1 MKIFKGGNSMALK
14 NTINLNQLT
23 QEELNCVKHIASSHL
38 VMSEKFNLYS
48 NQIQDPQFKQ
58 MLTQSA
64 TDAKT
69 TATNLIN
76 SL

>member
-1 MKIFKGGNSMALK
+1 MALK
-14 NTINLNQLT
+14 NTLNLSNVT
-23 QEELNCVKHIASSHL
+23 QQELNSVKEIAGEHLTMSS
-38 VMSEKFNLYS
+38 KFSLYA
-48 NQIQDPQFKQ
+48 NQVQDPQLKQ
-58 MLTQSA
+58 MLQQAS

>member
-1 MKIFKGGNSMALK
+1 MALK
-14 NTINLNQLT
+14 NTINLSNLT
-23 QEELNCVKHIASSHL
+23 QQELNSVKEIAGAHVTMSH
-38 VMSEKFNLYS
+38 KFEAYS
-48 NQIQDPQFKQ
+48 NQVQDPQFKQ
-58 MLTQSA
+58 LFKQSS

>member
-1 MKIFKGGNSMALK
+1 MALK
-14 NTINLNQLT
+14 NTINLNNLT
-23 QEELNCVKHIASSHL
+23 SQELNCVKEIASAHL
-38 VMSEKFNLYS
+38 TMSEKFNLYS

-58 MLTQSA
+58 LFTQSA

-69 TATNLIN
+69 TATNFIN

>member
-1 MKIFKGGNSMALK
+1 MALK
-14 NTINLNQLT
+14 NTINLSQLT

>member
-1 MKIFKGGNSMALK
+1 MALK

>member
-1 MKIFKGGNSMALK
+1 MALT
-14 NTINLNQLT
+14 NTVNLQAISQQELQSVREIAGEHLT
-23 QEELNCVKHIASSHL
+23 
-38 VMSEKFNLYS
+38 MSCKFDFYA

-58 MLTQSA
+58 MFKQSG